1 MCDLFI
7 FQKLMLALKGR
18 RFIDIT
24 DFKKSWGVLAKI
36 QKYNSQNPSNGG
48 AFTGLA
54 IQGPKETTL
63 KGQL

>member
-1 MCDLFI
+1 
-7 FQKLMLALKGR
+7 MLSLKGR
-18 RFIDIT
+18 IFNDST

-36 QKYNSQNPSNGG
+36 QKYNSQNLSNGG

-54 IQGPKETTL
+54 IQSPKETTL

>member
-1 MCDLFI
+1 
-7 FQKLMLALKGR
+7 MLSLKGR
-18 RFIDIT
+18 RFNDIT
-24 DFKKSWGVLAKI
+24 DFKKLWGVLAKI

-54 IQGPKETTL
+54 VQSPKETTL